1 MEIRL
6 VDQRPNP
13 LLHRQELRFEVAHA
27 TQPTPGREEVRAEIA
42 KQVGVAKDRVVVERM
57 QARFGTATTIGE
69 AMVYESTDL
78 AQRTERGHILIR
90 NKLKE
95 KPGVTPPAGAEA
107 AAPAPTAQKE

>member
-27 TQPTPGREEVRAEIA
+27 TAPTPGREEVRAEIA

-57 QARFGTATTIGE
+57 QARFGTATTVGE
-69 AMVYESTDL
+69 AMVYESTDI
-78 AQRTERGHILIR
+78 ARRTEREHILIR

-95 KPGVTPPAGAEA
+95 KPGAAPPAESAP
-107 AAPAPTAQKE
+107 PAPPAKEA

>member
-27 TQPTPGREEVRAEIA
+27 TQPTPGREEVRSEIA

-57 QARFGTATTIGE
+57 QARFGTATTVGE
-69 AMVYESTDL
+69 AMVYESTEI
-78 AQRTERGHILIR
+78 AKRTEREHILIR

-95 KPGVTPPAGAEA
+95 KAGAIPPAD
-107 AAPAPTAQKE
+107 AAPAAPAAREE

>member
-13 LLHRQELRFEVAHA
+13 LLHRQELRFEVVHA
-27 TQPTPGREEVRAEIA
+27 TAPTPNREEVRAEIA

-57 QARFGTATTIGE
+57 QARFGTATTLGE

-78 AQRTERGHILIR
+78 AKRTEREHILIR

-95 KPGVTPPAGAEA
+95 KAGAAPPAEA
-107 AAPAPTAQKE
+107 AAAAPPAKEG